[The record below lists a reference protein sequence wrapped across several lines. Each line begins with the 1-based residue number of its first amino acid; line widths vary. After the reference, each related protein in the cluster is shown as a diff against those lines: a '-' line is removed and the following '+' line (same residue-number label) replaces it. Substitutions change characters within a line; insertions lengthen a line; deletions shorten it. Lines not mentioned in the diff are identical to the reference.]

1 MKFPAVLNY
10 IPARDHSLW
19 KQYPLNAAI
28 FLKIN
33 KYNLEDFLLWLMR
46 LVILGM
52 CSTLSSCVR
61 LSRVEAGLHPEQRG
75 DLAGEFGW
83 RRSAMRRPGRSRHGS
98 RSWPMT
104 KTARTERDVL
114 FKSANKRV
122 SRAVAY
128 YGSTG
133 AAGEIIADAMTGR
146 RVVMFLKRLPN
157 SLGGAP

>member
-1 MKFPAVLNY
+1 
-10 IPARDHSLW
+10 
-19 KQYPLNAAI
+19 
-28 FLKIN
+28 
-33 KYNLEDFLLWLMR
+33 
-46 LVILGM
+46 
-52 CSTLSSCVR
+52 
-61 LSRVEAGLHPEQRG
+61 
-75 DLAGEFGW
+75 
-83 RRSAMRRPGRSRHGS
+83 
-98 RSWPMT
+98 MT

-133 AAGEIIADAMTGR
+133 ASGEIIADAMTGR